1 MKKREEVSR
10 FLQDFIAKSKV
21 WDILFRTD
29 RISNKNTLTLL
40 DLGINYTHAKK
51 ILLELTC
58 EDYSEGPVPD
68 RLYNISDMWVFGRF
82 IKGKEVYIKIQLG
95 RPNNATICISF
106 HFSEYKMKYPFIID
120 LI

>member
-10 FLQDFIAKSKV
+10 FLQDFIAKSKI
-21 WDILFRTD
+21 WDIIFRTD

-40 DLGINYTHAKK
+40 DLGINYTHVKK
-51 ILLELTC
+51 ILQELVC

-68 RLYNISDMWVFGRF
+68 RLYNMSDMWTFGKL

-95 RPNNATICISF
+95 RPGSATICISF
-106 HFSEYKMKYPFIID
+106 HYSEYKMIYPLKIS
-120 LI
+120 